1 MQSVQ
6 PVVSKQEAGEN
17 LWFGGG
23 LLTFKVTS
31 EQSGGVLILFEHTA
45 SRGKLTPLHLHADSD
60 ETVYIFEGELLFHI
74 DGVEQRVGPG
84 DVVSIPRGTPHA
96 MLVTAERARSLWVVT
111 PGGTMEAFYRQ
122 AGDPAPSRTLP
133 AVEID
138 IPRLLAAGEAT
149 GAMLMLGPPPF
160 PRP

>member
-17 LWFGGG
+17 LWFAGG

-31 EQSGGVLILFEHTA
+31 EQSGGSLILFEHTA
-45 SRGKLTPLHLHADSD
+45 SRGKLTPLHLHADHN
-60 ETVYIFEGELLFHI
+60 ETVYILEGELLFHI
-74 DGVEQRVGPG
+74 DGVEQRVGPS

-96 MLVTAERARSLWVVT
+96 MLVTAERTRSLWVVT
-111 PGGTMEAFYRQ
+111 PGGAMEAFFRQ
-122 AGDPAPSRTLP
+122 AGDLAPSRTLP
-133 AVEID
+133 VVEID
-138 IPRLLAAGEAT
+138 IPRLLAAGETT

-160 PRP
+160 TRP